1 MFGAVPSPR
10 TNFRNEIFVN
20 VCVRAVRICCSCFV
34 FDRLILYLCRAGE
47 QMLPFISC
55 AGWQIWPRVCM
66 HAKCINLHFALW
78 WNKCFLQRSVIFSN
92 AGVRAI
98 AELFRIAICKCD
110 SILYKLNSNAVFFL
124 CLLMVLMAW
133 QIENEICGSMAIFM
147 HNIKMTEWILMLRQI
162 LKKRIQFNTN
172 VRSNE
177 SAICQY

>member
-124 CLLMVLMAW
+124 FVCLWCLWHGKLRMKYVVAW
-133 QIENEICGSMAIFM
+133 LLSCIISKWLSEFWCFA
-147 HNIKMTEWILMLRQI
+147 K
-162 LKKRIQFNTN
+162 
-172 VRSNE
+172 
-177 SAICQY
+177 Y